1 MNLNIPL
8 ASIALVFAFSCGSA
22 AFAEQ
27 SVVEHP
33 IEPEDKTA
41 VAKIAVLVANPVSV
55 EVKHKSPMVSNEELD
70 QQRGGEAIV
79 IANQTLSA
87 VTQGNVLNGGFVA
100 GSVNLTDSALSNFNG
115 VGNILINTG
124 AQVSLQT
131 GMNLTINIGE

>member
-1 MNLNIPL
+1 MNLKIPM
-8 ASIALVFAFSCGSA
+8 ASIALVFAFSGGSA

-27 SVVEHP
+27 FVVEHP

-41 VAKIAVLVANPVSV
+41 VANIAVPVANPVSV
-55 EVKHKSPMVSNEELD
+55 EVKRKSPMVSNEELD

-124 AQVSLQT
+124 AQVSLQS

>member
-8 ASIALVFAFSCGSA
+8 ARIALVFAFSCGSA

-41 VAKIAVLVANPVSV
+41 VANIAVPVANPVSV